1 MRPQF
6 VSAAIAILALV
17 ACSGPPEQSAL
28 IRITELEAWPPG
40 DFGTTLHLA
49 MTFTNRSGG
58 IIDDVEFDA
67 HAYDA
72 AGERVHD
79 GLSRPIEN
87 LSTGGPIGPG
97 EQASHAWSL
106 DFDNPT
112 VACFV
117 LTRVTVVRRSGLVQR
132 YATPEALA
140 SIMAVPNVCPR

>member
-1 MRPQF
+1 M
-6 VSAAIAILALV
+6 
-17 ACSGPPEQSAL
+17 
-28 IRITELEAWPPG
+28 EAWPPG